1 MINRFGTALAGFCVA
16 TALAMTQA
24 QAANQIVMDLKC
36 GPVVIDLR
44 ADLAPKHVRQ
54 ITTLA
59 TDGFY
64 DGIVFHRVID
74 GFMAQTGDPTGTGT
88 GGSDLPDIPA
98 EFSAEPFVRGTVG
111 MVDLISPESA
121 SCELMGHISDQ
132 GGRGKRGAP
141 TCHCNQHQLPL
152 LQHDYEPQREQQQQ
166 VHFLG

>member
-1 MINRFGTALAGFCVA
+1 MRNRFGTALAGFCVA

-59 TDGFY
+59 ADGFY

-88 GGSDLPDIPA
+88 GGPNCPIFLLSFPPNHLCAARLAWP
-98 EFSAEPFVRGTVG
+98 VR
-111 MVDLISPESA
+111 A
-121 SCELMGHISDQ
+121 
-132 GGRGKRGAP
+132 AP
-141 TCHCNQHQLPL
+141 TAAIRNSLSCL
-152 LQHDYEPQREQQQQ
+152 RRT
-166 VHFLG
+166 VV